1 MDGHPRQNPAYRP
14 ANGKP
19 RRRGAFPYSRHGVA
33 ALIGR
38 RDTRS
43 AAASSDVV
51 LWISG
56 ETVLYG
62 GVRQVADRLQVNTV
76 LMHLGG
82 IRFPVTGP
90 VRYRRAAPSSYAA

>member
-1 MDGHPRQNPAYRP
+1 M
-14 ANGKP
+14 
-19 RRRGAFPYSRHGVA
+19 
-33 ALIGR
+33 
-38 RDTRS
+38 
-43 AAASSDVV
+43 

-56 ETVLYG
+56 DTVLYS

-90 VRYRRAAPSSYAA
+90 VRYRRATPSSYAA